1 MNAVEIREKL
11 VDTLNLDLIGP
22 ERDSPHLAEVL
33 PQAPSRWYLT
43 GFLVPFDASEDQKT
57 DAAGDEGVDEQGE
70 SSGSDDSVTP
80 DSAAARRA
88 FFPSSIGI
96 SILVPKETKELK
108 VVVRWGDYKPVGIE
122 VPEDPAQ
129 TDPISLAGRVQE
141 SNWQRIERLK
151 TCWRRSA
158 WRTR

>member
-1 MNAVEIREKL
+1 VNAVEIREKL

-88 FFPSSIGI
+88 FFHP
-96 SILVPKETKELK
+96 
-108 VVVRWGDYKPVGIE
+108 
-122 VPEDPAQ
+122 
-129 TDPISLAGRVQE
+129 
-141 SNWQRIERLK
+141 
-151 TCWRRSA
+151 RSA
-158 WRTR
+158 SAFWFPKKRKNSKLSFAGETTNQLESKCRKIRRRRTRYRLQVECRNRTGSESSV